1 MRPMAR
7 ADDLIPFQGTFG
19 ERCTIVGAD
28 VLDGVIVPLEIKYR
42 DLHVI
47 DTDDPPFSGF
57 EVVSAS
63 HIDPVGHKAPQYRL
77 L

>member
-1 MRPMAR
+1 MRPMTR
-7 ADDLIPFQGTFG
+7 ADDLIPFQGAFG

-47 DTDDPPFSGF
+47 DTKVPAGQLADRLP
-57 EVVSAS
+57 
-63 HIDPVGHKAPQYRL
+63 YRMHGS
-77 L
+77 